1 MEIDIES
8 LYVKNVSSR
17 NNGKNKITLT
27 PKDLITF

>member
-1 MEIDIES
+1 MEIEIES

-17 NNGKNKITLT
+17 NGKNKITLT